1 MSGRHL
7 TNDIITS
14 IGRLLVS
21 AGKGTEVKQSDSI
34 AQIVVT
40 MHNHYLTFKQRRGP
54 NEQNK
59 QSVRSEFTL
68 QQLGAVYEYV

>member
-1 MSGRHL
+1 MR
-7 TNDIITS
+7 
-14 IGRLLVS
+14 
-21 AGKGTEVKQSDSI
+21 
-34 AQIVVT
+34 
-40 MHNHYLTFKQRRGP
+40 NHYLTFKQRGGL

>member
-1 MSGRHL
+1 MQ
-7 TNDIITS
+7 
-14 IGRLLVS
+14 
-21 AGKGTEVKQSDSI
+21 QSESI
-34 AQIVVT
+34 AHIII
-40 MHNHYLTFKQRRGP
+40 MMRNHYLTFKQGRGP